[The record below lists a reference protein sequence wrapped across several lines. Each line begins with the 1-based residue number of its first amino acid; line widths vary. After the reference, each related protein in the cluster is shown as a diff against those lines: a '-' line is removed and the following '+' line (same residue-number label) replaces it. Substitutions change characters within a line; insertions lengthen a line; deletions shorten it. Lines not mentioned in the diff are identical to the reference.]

1 MATINRFSSRVILH
15 VLENVS
21 VLLSVTYSTI
31 TITSFLDRTK
41 KLMKI
46 VTYIKCVSRKKA
58 LLGKILAHIC
68 KSDNGNESLSPEVLY
83 DVLNNMISEN
93 VIEILGSES
102 KLNPD

>member
-1 MATINRFSSRVILH
+1 MATINRFSSQVILL

-31 TITSFLDRTK
+31 TITSFLDRTN
-41 KLMKI
+41 KLIKNI
-46 VTYIKCVSRKKA
+46 TYIKCVSRKKA

-68 KSDNGNESLSPEVLY
+68 KSDNENESWSPEVLY

-93 VIEILGSES
+93 VVEILGSES